1 MSRDELI
8 KGNPSDLRQGFNP
21 TLKKFFIEI
30 NDIETEDNMRIYL
43 DKNEYE
49 DFAKDTLQ
57 NIELFKD
64 KV

>member
-1 MSRDELI
+1 MNKDELI
-8 KGNPSDLRQGFNP
+8 KGHCSELKQGFNP

-30 NDIETEDNMRIYL
+30 IDIETGNNMRIYL

-49 DFAKDTLQ
+49 NFANDIFQ
-57 NIELFKD
+57 NIEFFKD

>member
-1 MSRDELI
+1 MSKDELI
-8 KGNPSDLRQGFNP
+8 KGHRIDIRQGFNP

-49 DFAKDTLQ
+49 DFGKNIFQ
-57 NIELFKD
+57 NIEFFKD
-64 KV
+64 KA

>member
-1 MSRDELI
+1 MSKDELI
-8 KGNPSDLRQGFNP
+8 KGHRSDIRQGFNP

-49 DFAKDTLQ
+49 DFGKNIFQ
-57 NIELFKD
+57 NIEFFKD

>member
-1 MSRDELI
+1 MSKDELI
-8 KGNPSDLRQGFNP
+8 KGHRSDIRKGFNP

-64 KV
+64 II

>member
-1 MSRDELI
+1 MSKDDLI
-8 KGNPSDLRQGFNP
+8 KGKSSELRQGFNP

-30 NDIETEDNMRIYL
+30 TDLETENNITIYL
-43 DKNEYE
+43 DKKEFE